1 MPCRQNYK
9 CYRKRYARCADLSEW
24 AQITLAAYLQAALLR
39 KSGPSA
45 AGASPRPTSNLKAV
59 STAPKPS
66 GPFVCSADISP
77 HSGESPLEGKVVS
90 GANRMRWRRKESYP
104 RAAPHQL
111 PMATAFSLERLRRLL
126 YSPGNMQLAHSC
138 FGFTPRAGSLRGS
151 AQTEKSRGTVVPRL
165 P

>member
-1 MPCRQNYK
+1 M
-9 CYRKRYARCADLSEW
+9 SEW

-45 AGASPRPTSNLKAV
+45 AGASTRPTSTLKAV

-90 GANRMRWRRKESYP
+90 GANRMRWRRKGSYP
-104 RAAPHQL
+104 GPAPSSVAYGDSL
-111 PMATAFSLERLRRLL
+111 FCGAPLAVTALARECATGAFLFR
-126 YSPGNMQLAHSC
+126 AHS
-138 FGFTPRAGSLRGS
+138 PRGSLRES
-151 AQTEKSRGTVVPRL
+151 VQIRKSRGTFVPRL
-165 P
+165 LFCISQRSSRK